1 MACGLPTGASNLT
14 DPTPSPEL
22 PPALA
27 PLDLEGIATY
37 PIGEREHL
45 VSADQ
50 LARPVS
56 PSATLEEFLDSLPPI
71 LAVER
76 LRSLAQAMAEASVGQ
91 RRVLVG
97 IGGHV
102 VKVGLGPLLADMI
115 QQGLVTDLCLNGSA
129 AIHDFELAFLGK
141 TSERVSETLADGRF
155 GMVSET
161 AEFFARAFKRGA
173 EGERGLGRALAEE
186 LDGLEG
192 RERSL
197 IWQAVQAGAQ
207 VTVHVALGTDT
218 VHAVPGACGA
228 SIGQAT
234 HIDFRR
240 LAAVVSEL
248 GGGVY
253 VNVGSAVVLPEVF
266 LKAVAVARNLGHAV
280 ADLTTGNLDMIQ
292 HYRPRQNVLQR
303 PAARGYPLTGHHEL
317 LLPLLRVEG
326 LRRLEQ
332 LRA

>member
-1 MACGLPTGASNLT
+1 M
-14 DPTPSPEL
+14 
-22 PPALA
+22 
-27 PLDLEGIATY
+27 
-37 PIGEREHL
+37 
-45 VSADQ
+45 SADQ

-56 PSATLEEFLDSLPPI
+56 PDASLAEFLDSLSPI
-71 LAVER
+71 LAVDR
-76 LRSLAQAMAEASVGQ
+76 LRNLAEAMAQARHAK

-102 VKVGLGPLLADMI
+102 IKVGLGPLLADMI
-115 QQGLVTDLCLNGSA
+115 QQGLVSDLCLNGSA

-161 AEFFARAFKRGA
+161 AAFFERAFRRGA
-173 EGERGLGRALAEE
+173 EGECGLGRALAQE
-186 LDGLEG
+186 LDVLPG

-207 VTVHVALGTDT
+207 VTVHVAIGTDT

-266 LKAVAVARNLGHAV
+266 LKAVAVARNLGHPV

-292 HYRPRQNVLQR
+292 HYRPLQNVLTR
-303 PAARGYPLTGHHEL
+303 PAAKGYALTGHHEL
-317 LLPLLRVEG
+317 LVPLLRVEG
-326 LRRLEQ
+326 LRRLARLQ
-332 LRA
+332 A